1 MAATLHPHPF
11 LTVISKILSSFKD
24 PGHSGLASTL
34 IASFSLHYLCKNAIT
49 SFTGGAR
56 SWVFHIYFGGEHNSA
71 YNSTEATEPV
81 IILALLFLYSC
92 LNTIRLFIS
101 IKCPLCPTG
110 HKKEYDIVADLR
122 DSQSVIGDTQ
132 T

>member
-1 MAATLHPHPF
+1 MAATLHPHPS
-11 LTVISKILSSFKD
+11 LTVISKVLSSFKD
-24 PGHSGLASTL
+24 PGHSALASTL
-34 IASFSLHYLCKNAIT
+34 MASFSLHKCKNAIIC
-49 SFTGGAR
+49 FTGGAR
-56 SWVFHIYFGGEHNSA
+56 SWDFHIYFGGEHNSA

-92 LNTIRLFIS
+92 LNTIRLCIS